1 MNMTTFAHPTDHAA
15 LLAESVAD
23 YVRRATTVARARTLR
38 ETGTECDRA
47 QWQGLAELGWLGIL
61 VPERFGG
68 MGLGITE
75 AAIVAEGLAR
85 GLVPE
90 PFTATAVLAVSAI
103 AGGDNE
109 AFKAAILPQIV
120 AGKLLPAVA
129 WQERA
134 GELDPGAIAAIAVP
148 FEGGFRL
155 SGVKQFISG
164 AADAGAFL
172 VSARH
177 AGGLA
182 LFWVPR
188 DGAGARL
195 TLQRLADGRSS
206 GALALTDVMV
216 ARDGMVASPAV
227 ARAALEQALDR
238 AAVVAGAELVG
249 VMGRALELSLEY
261 MRTRVQFGKPI
272 GSFQALQHRAVDLY
286 LQTQLAAAALAEG
299 VHALDGGVDGARRA
313 ALASRIKARASE
325 AALRVTRETIQ
336 IHGAIGFTE
345 DCDVGLYTKR
355 ALVLSAWLGNATAH
369 RRRYARITAQPGG
382 AHD

>member
-1 MNMTTFAHPTDHAA
+1 MTIPAQPSEHAA

-23 YVRRATTVARARTLR
+23 FVRRATNVARVRALH
-38 ETGTECDRA
+38 EAGGECDRA
-47 QWQGLAELGWLGIL
+47 QWRRLAELGWLGVV

-90 PFTATAVLAVSAI
+90 PFTATAVLAVSII

-109 AFKAAILPQIV
+109 ALKSELLPQIV
-120 AGKLLPAVA
+120 AGRLLPAVA

-134 GELDPGAIAAIAVP
+134 GELDPDAIDAIAVP

-155 SGVKQFISG
+155 SGTKPFIAA
-164 AADAGAFL
+164 AADADAFV

-177 AGGLA
+177 AGELA
-182 LFWVPR
+182 LFWVKR
-188 DGAGARL
+188 DTAGARL

-206 GALALTDVMV
+206 GTLALTDVMV
-216 ARDGMVASPAV
+216 AREGMVASPAA
-227 ARAALEQALDR
+227 ARAALAQALDR
-238 AAVVAGAELVG
+238 ATVVVGAELLG
-249 VMGRALELSLEY
+249 VMGRALEMSLDY
-261 MRTRVQFGKPI
+261 MKTRVQFGKPI

-286 LQTQLAAAALAEG
+286 LQKELAAAALAEA
-299 VHALDGGVDGARRA
+299 VDALDGGVDDATRA
-313 ALASRIKARASE
+313 ALASRVKARASE
-325 AALRVTRETIQ
+325 AALRVTREAIQ
-336 IHGAIGFTE
+336 LHGAIGFTE

-369 RRRYARITAQPGG
+369 RRRYARIAAQQGG

>member
-1 MNMTTFAHPTDHAA
+1 MTNFAHPSEHAA

-23 YVRRATTVARARTLR
+23 FVRRGTTVARARTLR
-38 ETGTECDRA
+38 EAGAECDRA
-47 QWQGLAELGWLGIL
+47 QWRGLAELGWLGVL

-75 AAIVAEGLAR
+75 AAIVAQGLAR

-90 PFTATAVLAVSAI
+90 PFTATAVLATSI
-103 AGGDNE
+103 LAGADNE
-109 AFKAAILPQIV
+109 AFMAEKLPQIV

-134 GELDPGAIAAIAVP
+134 GELDPGAIDAVAVA

-155 SGVKQFISG
+155 SGVKHFIAG
-164 AADAGAFL
+164 AADADAFL

-177 AGGLA
+177 AGDLA

-188 DGAGARL
+188 DSAGARL
-195 TLQRLADGRSS
+195 TQQRLADGRSS
-206 GALALTDVMV
+206 GTLGLTDVMV
-216 ARDGMVASPAV
+216 AREGMIASPAV
-227 ARAALEQALDR
+227 ARAALAQALDR

-249 VMGRALELSLEY
+249 VMGRALELSLDY

-286 LQTQLAAAALAEG
+286 LQQELATAVLAEA
-299 VHALDGGVDGARRA
+299 VHALDSGLDGAPRA
-313 ALASRIKARASE
+313 ALASRTKARASE
-325 AALRVTRETIQ
+325 AALRITREAIQ
-336 IHGAIGFTE
+336 LHGAIGFTD

-369 RRRYARITAQPGG
+369 RRRYARIAAQPGG